1 MSMSDIFAILIL
13 VVLLFLVIAFAW
25 KSDSKPVVNII
36 MGTATYIVL
45 GIFYLVP
52 FWLIFLK

>member
-13 VVLLFLVIAFAW
+13 VVWLILVIALGW
-25 KSDSKPVVNII
+25 KSDSKPAVNII
-36 MGTATYIVL
+36 MGAVTYIIL

>member
-1 MSMSDIFAILIL
+1 MSMSDIFAVLIL
-13 VVLLFLVIAFAW
+13 VVWLILVIAFGW
-25 KSDSKPVVNII
+25 KSDSKPAVNII
-36 MGTATYIVL
+36 MGTMTYIIL

>member
-1 MSMSDIFAILIL
+1 MSMSDIFAVLIL
-13 VVLLFLVIAFAW
+13 VVWLILVIAFGW

-36 MGTATYIVL
+36 MGTMTYIIL

>member
-13 VVLLFLVIAFAW
+13 VVWLILVIAFGW
-25 KSDSKPVVNII
+25 KSDLKPVVNII
-36 MGTATYIVL
+36 MGALTYIVL

>member
-1 MSMSDIFAILIL
+1 MSMSDIFAVLIL
-13 VVLLFLVIAFAW
+13 VVWLILVIAFAW

-36 MGTATYIVL
+36 MGAVTYILL
-45 GIFYLVP
+45 GIFYLIP